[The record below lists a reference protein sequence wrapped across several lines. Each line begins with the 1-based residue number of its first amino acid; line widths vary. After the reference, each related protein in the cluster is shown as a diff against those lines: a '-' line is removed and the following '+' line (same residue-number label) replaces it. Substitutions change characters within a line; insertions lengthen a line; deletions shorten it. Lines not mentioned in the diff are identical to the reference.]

1 MLWIPLPLLKNMCI
15 MKALIGAGNHLRA
28 AGIPPEV
35 NHPKDYHLLPQRL
48 RRTTVARSPAS
59 PDQHSLVGGELSGAI
74 LFSGGNLLIGDAAC
88 GSTRYTLGCIT
99 NASVSF
105 LSICFPQAEDQCLS
119 RAKLRCCLS
128 KHPAALVCGR
138 GRRLG
143 GARR

>member
-1 MLWIPLPLLKNMCI
+1 MSHLP
-15 MKALIGAGNHLRA
+15 ALIAAAHLNPSDRTALSALATDLHRAGYIKPDMGWL
-28 AGIPPEV
+28 V
-35 NHPKDYHLLPQRL
+35 LP
-48 RRTTVARSPAS
+48 TKIIFAPGPAS
-59 PDQHSLVGGELSGAI
+59 PDHHSLVGGELSGAI

-128 KHPAALVCGR
+128 KHPAASVYGR

-143 GARR
+143 GVRR